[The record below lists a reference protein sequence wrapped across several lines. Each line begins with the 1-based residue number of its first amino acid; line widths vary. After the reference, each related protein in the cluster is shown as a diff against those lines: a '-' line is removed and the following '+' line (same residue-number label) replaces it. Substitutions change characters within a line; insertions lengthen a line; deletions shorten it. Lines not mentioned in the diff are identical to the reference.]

1 MVAHNREQDR
11 EPEKS
16 EEKIGLYAVN
26 LQRQPGAGNNDNSYD
41 LNLT

>member
-1 MVAHNREQDR
+1 MVAHDREQP

-26 LQRQPGAGNNDNSYD
+26 LQRRPGAGNNDNSYD
-41 LNLT
+41 LNLV